1 MAKLKKQKRKNS
13 ALISKVNMN
22 IKIRREEIG
31 MSQKQLEAVTRLKM
45 YKYES
50 GNKEMTIT
58 TIGIIADALQ
68 TESYKLFM

>member
-1 MAKLKKQKRKNS
+1 
-13 ALISKVNMN
+13 MN